1 MFKRLLSKIYTSFLK
16 SHKTIYIAEDV
27 RVDYRVEIESK
38 DNITIEKSSII
49 YKNVTLYKTKQ
60 ATFQMGEHSHISS
73 FTYMLLGDNNLT
85 FGSNNAI
92 APFCAFYCT
101 SNAISKEELFKDT
114 YISADIVV
122 GDNVF
127 IGSHTVVLPGS
138 IIENNVVVASN
149 SVVKGTLKSGYLYG
163 GSPVKIVREL

>member
-1 MFKRLLSKIYTSFLK
+1 MFKRFLSKIYTSFLQTY
-16 SHKTIYIAEDV
+16 KTIYIEKDA

-38 DNITIEKSSII
+38 GNIVIKESSTI
-49 YKNVTLYKTKQ
+49 YKNVTLYKTQQ
-60 ATFQMGEHSHISS
+60 AKFQLGSHSHISS
-73 FTYMLLGDNNLT
+73 YTYMLLGDNNLT

-138 IIENNVVVASN
+138 IIENNVVVAAT

-163 GSPVKIVREL
+163 GSPVKILREL